1 MSIFLQE
8 WDTISISINFFQK
21 SIVIRF
27 FQPADSRDVSSIHIQ
42 DRSYFILTTRH
53 TMQNSQDSRV
63 YIVIIHKQHQWY
75 ITDKHFL
82 SLSTENPIFIY
93 EFHQWHDEIR
103 FFLKKWLFVKTLPW
117 ISFCLRNSIIIVQF
131 NSYYCYLIDKDV
143 LLGWGF
149 Q

>member
-1 MSIFLQE
+1 MGYKYIDKLFPKKFSYQIFSSQLTLGMYLAYIYKIGHILSWQLDIQCKTHKTHV
-8 WDTISISINFFQK
+8 WTSSLFIN
-21 SIVIRF
+21 
-27 FQPADSRDVSSIHIQ
+27 
-42 DRSYFILTTRH
+42 
-53 TMQNSQDSRV
+53 
-63 YIVIIHKQHQWY
+63 KQHQWY

-131 NSYYCYLIDKDV
+131 NSYYCYLIDIDV